1 MLFVATRWVA
11 AVYAVNHPT
20 SDPPGPRLKWRD
32 ATLLHRLIRPPV
44 VGEPAHAG
52 IASGQGAGC
61 VVSLSL
67 LVVADS
73 GGQNRRNIGQS
84 LPISSGTGRRG
95 TIPALAVNTPCGVR
109 TTTWQVPCVRVS
121 PCTHVASMGGP
132 SLPPRQVGAEEGRR
146 HRPPTVA
153 AARDAAGDDAAGDD
167 KVVKGDDKVV
177 KGDDKVV
184 KGDDKVV
191 KGDDK
196 VVKGDDKVVKGDDK
210 VVKGDDK
217 VVKGDDKVVKGDDK
231 VVKGDDKVVKGDD
244 ILLSRVEY

>member
-1 MLFVATRWVA
+1 MKTLENSFWCPPISLIGERVMLFVATRWVA

-20 SDPPGPRLKWRD
+20 SDPPGPSREHPLWCPDDHVAGRQ
-32 ATLLHRLIRPPV
+32 
-44 VGEPAHAG
+44 HAG
-52 IASGQGAGC
+52 
-61 VVSLSL
+61 
-67 LVVADS
+67 
-73 GGQNRRNIGQS
+73 
-84 LPISSGTGRRG
+84 
-95 TIPALAVNTPCGVR
+95 PARPL
-109 TTTWQVPCVRVS
+109 VRV
-121 PCTHVASMGGP
+121 
-132 SLPPRQVGAEEGRR
+132 GRR

-210 VVKGDDK
+210 VGRLEGIEVQRLKDK
-217 VVKGDDKVVKGDDK
+217 LGTRQMPTAE
-231 VVKGDDKVVKGDD
+231 
-244 ILLSRVEY
+244 LLLDGLPAHRVSGSPPPPPTQGADAPGGHLGSRR